1 MKIKSKEVCIE
12 ADAKEL
18 RQSNDLVNAFARML
32 RNAFS
37 PMDDDDND
45 ECEEESDVNSD

>member
-1 MKIKSKEVCIE
+1 MKIKSKEICIE
-12 ADAKEL
+12 ADANEL

-37 PMDDDDND
+37 PMDDEDA
-45 ECEEESDVNSD
+45 EEEIEEESE

>member
-1 MKIKSKEVCIE
+1 MKIKSTEVCIE
-12 ADAKEL
+12 ADANEL

-37 PMDDDDND
+37 PMDDD
-45 ECEEESDVNSD
+45 ECEEDREEESE

>member
-12 ADAKEL
+12 ADANEL
-18 RQSNDLVNAFARML
+18 RQSNDLANAFARML

-37 PMDDDDND
+37 PMDYEDD
-45 ECEEESDVNSD
+45 EEEIEEESE